1 MLSILSIRFP
11 KIKQLSSLTV
21 PAWNLSPLSTN
32 TGCRLLIGQSH
43 GQLRIYPYSDSECVP
58 IRIPLYRGLCGYHAV
73 HAYKD
78 GLESKND

>member
-21 PAWNLSPLSTN
+21 PAWNLSSLSMN
-32 TGCRLLIGQSH
+32 TGCRLRIGQSY
-43 GQLRIYPYSDSECVP
+43 GQLQMHSDLECVP
-58 IRIPLYRGLCGYHAV
+58 IRIPLYRGLSGYHAV